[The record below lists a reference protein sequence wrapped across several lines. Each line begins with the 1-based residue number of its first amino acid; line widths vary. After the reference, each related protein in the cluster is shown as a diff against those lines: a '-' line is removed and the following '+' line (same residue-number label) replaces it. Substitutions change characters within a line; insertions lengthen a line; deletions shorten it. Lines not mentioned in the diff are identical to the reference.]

1 MEILLLLIPL
11 SALFMSV
18 SAYAFWW
25 AVRRRQ
31 FEQLERHALDIF
43 DEESNH
49 TGGKDQCEH

>member
-11 SALFMSV
+11 SAVLMGA
-18 SAYAFWW
+18 SAYAFLW

-43 DEESNH
+43 DDESNQH
-49 TGGKDQCEH
+49 GSSD